1 MTVGTQG
8 SDATPASAGA
18 SDRSAVPVGVLAALR
33 HPVRWARGLT
43 GDGPLYALVILFGLN
58 AVDELDRS
66 AFGILAPD
74 IAADFGI
81 GLEGITVVVFLAY
94 GSALALTV
102 PVATWADRGNRVRLA
117 LGGGLVLAVFSV
129 GIGLSGTA
137 VILGLMLAGSQIG
150 KSVIDPTH
158 NSLLADWYPMD
169 VRPRVYSVHRA
180 ANAVGQFIGPLAA
193 GLLATWLGW
202 RAPFLIFAIPTVL
215 VVVLGIRLRDP
226 VRGARE
232 RQAMGASAEAVATEE
247 EPPSF
252 AEAWRM
258 CWKIDSLRRIYRTL
272 PFLAPAIAGFMLFA
286 SFYYEQVFGL
296 NAAQRGFVGSA
307 TEPFQLAGL
316 ILGARIGMKMF
327 ARDPGAIF
335 RFLGWVVAIS
345 TVGTIVFALAPVLWV
360 ALVANMVIT
369 ACLAFTVPGIF
380 SALSLA
386 IPARSRSMGFSMGS
400 VFVLPGLALIPLIGA
415 IGQAWGLRAGMLA
428 MVPMFV
434 VGGIAIASA
443 GGTIGRDI
451 RNVWTTSAALS
462 EVAAQRRGGSNTRL
476 LVRNLE
482 VAYGDVQVLFGVNLE
497 VPEGGIVALLG
508 TNGAGKS
515 TLLKAISGVV
525 EADRGAVVLDGRDI
539 THAPP
544 HEIAARGVVQVP
556 GGQGVFPTL
565 TVAEN
570 LRMAGWE
577 LRGDRRGLERRV
589 DEVLERFEV
598 LGRRL
603 DEPAADLS
611 GGQQQMLALGMALV
625 QQPKLVL
632 IDELS
637 LGLAPIV
644 VEQLLPLV
652 RELRDR
658 GATVIVVEQSVNV
671 ALALA
676 DEAYFMEKG
685 EIRFH
690 GPTAELLERPD
701 VLRSVFLEGASSG
714 MALRDGEGAD
724 HRAVASG
731 QDVPG
736 SVAFAGMGGNG
747 SGSSEAGAGSQSLET
762 GLVGQGLLGAG
773 SLGEAS
779 LGTNPLEGGQ
789 PGGPDGAGEGA
800 AALAV
805 EGVGVRFGGIRAVDE
820 VSLSV
825 RPGEVLGL
833 IGPNGAGK
841 TTLFD
846 LISGFLP
853 TEGGRILLDGRDV
866 TNLSPEARAGA
877 GLGRSFQDARLFPS
891 LTVADAIKVALDR
904 WTPVRDPLLAALQL
918 PAVYD
923 SEAQVATRTDELIE
937 LLGLQAFRTKFVSEL
952 STGSRRIVDLACIV
966 AHRPSV
972 VLFDEPSSGI
982 AQREAE
988 ALGPVI
994 SRVASELGAAVV
1006 VIEHDMPLLASVA
1019 DRLVALDRGRVVADG
1034 EVDFV
1039 LHHPEVVASY
1049 LGATAGVIARSG
1061 TTAWGSEHDNGNGVG

>member
-1 MTVGTQG
+1 MTSEAPTGVV
-8 SDATPASAGA
+8 A
-18 SDRSAVPVGVLAALR
+18 AVR
-33 HPVRWARGLT
+33 HPVRWARGLV
-43 GDGPLYALVILFGLN
+43 GDGPLYALLVLFGLN

-81 GLEGITVVVFLAY
+81 GLEGITVVVFIAY

-102 PVATWADRGNRVRLA
+102 PVATWADRGNRVALA
-117 LGGGLVLAVFSV
+117 LGGGLVLAFFSV
-129 GIGLSGTA
+129 GIGLAATA
-137 VILGLMLAGSQIG
+137 VMLGAMLAGSQMS

-158 NSLLADWYPMD
+158 NSLIADWFPME

-180 ANAVGQFIGPLAA
+180 ANAVGQFVGPLSA

-215 VVVLGIRLRDP
+215 VVVLGLRLRDP

-232 RQAMGASAEAVATEE
+232 RRAMGASEEAIATEE

-272 PFLAPAIAGFMLFA
+272 PFLAPALAGFMLFA
-286 SFYYEQVFGL
+286 SFYYEEVFGL

-316 ILGARIGMKMF
+316 ILGARIGMKLF

-345 TVGTIVFALAPVLWV
+345 TVGTVVFALAPVLWV
-360 ALVANMVIT
+360 AVVANMVIS
-369 ACLAFTVPGIF
+369 ASLAFTVPGIF

-386 IPARSRSMGFSMGS
+386 IPARSRAMGFSMGS

-443 GGTIGRDI
+443 GGTISRDI

-462 EVAAQRRGGSNTRL
+462 EVAAQRHAGSSTRL
-476 LVRNLE
+476 LVRGLD
-482 VAYGDVQVLFGVNLE
+482 VAYGDVQVLFGVDLE
-497 VPEGGIVALLG
+497 VPEGSIVALLG

-515 TLLKAISGVV
+515 TLLKAIGGVV

-544 HEIAARGVVQVP
+544 HEIAKRGVVQVP
-556 GGQGVFPTL
+556 GGHGVFPTL

-570 LRMAGWE
+570 LRMAGWD
-577 LRGDRRGLERRV
+577 LRGNRGELERRV
-589 DEVLERFEV
+589 AEVLERFAV
-598 LGRRL
+598 LGQRF

-625 QQPKLVL
+625 QRPRLVL

-652 RELRDR
+652 RQLRDD
-658 GATVIVVEQSVNV
+658 GATVVVVEQSVNV

-690 GPTAELLERPD
+690 GPTSELLERPD

-714 MALRDGEGAD
+714 MALRA
-724 HRAVASG
+724 
-731 QDVPG
+731 
-736 SVAFAGMGGNG
+736 
-747 SGSSEAGAGSQSLET
+747 
-762 GLVGQGLLGAG
+762 
-773 SLGEAS
+773 
-779 LGTNPLEGGQ
+779 
-789 PGGPDGAGEGA
+789 GGPAPDGPAPDGPAPDGPAAAGPAADGAGANGAGANGAGANGAGANGAGANGAGANGAGVRAVGDRSPVPEVGA
-800 AALAV
+800 ALEV
-805 EGVGVRFGGIRAVDE
+805 EEVGVRFGGIHAVDG

-825 RPGEVLGL
+825 RRGEVLGL

-846 LISGFLP
+846 LISGFL
-853 TEGGRILLDGRDV
+853 R
-866 TNLSPEARAGA
+866 PEAGRVVLEGADITGLPPEGRAAA

-891 LTVADAIKVALDR
+891 LTVTDTIKVAFDR
-904 WTPVRDPLLAALQL
+904 WTAVRDPVRAALQL
-918 PAVYD
+918 PSTID
-923 SEAQVATRTDELIE
+923 SEADIARQVDELIE
-937 LLGLQAFRTKFVSEL
+937 LLGLGALRAKFVSEL
-952 STGSRRIVDLACIV
+952 STGSRRVVDLACIA

-972 VLFDEPSSGI
+972 ILLDEPSSGI

-994 SRVASELGAAVV
+994 TRLAADLDAAVV
-1006 VIEHDMPLLASVA
+1006 VIEHDMALLASVA
-1019 DRLVALDRGRVVADG
+1019 DRLVALDQGCVVADG
-1034 EVDFV
+1034 TVASV
-1039 LHHPEVVASY
+1039 LNDPRVVASY
-1049 LGATAGVIARSG
+1049 LGVTAGVIARSG
-1061 TTAWGSEHDNGNGVG
+1061 TNAWGDDSGAGGNGAS

>member
-1 MTVGTQG
+1 MSAEVATAVGG
-8 SDATPASAGA
+8 DAPTGL
-18 SDRSAVPVGVLAALR
+18 GGALR
-33 HPVRWARGLT
+33 HPVRWARALT

-66 AFGILAPD
+66 AFGVLAPD

-81 GLEGITVVVFLAY
+81 GLEGITVVVFVAF

-117 LGGGLVLAVFSV
+117 LGGGLVLAIFSV

-137 VILGLMLAGSQIG
+137 LVLGVMLAGSQIG

-180 ANAVGQFIGPLAA
+180 ANAVGQFVGPLSA

-202 RAPFLIFAIPTVL
+202 RAPFLIFAVPTV
-215 VVVLGIRLRDP
+215 VVVLLGIRLRDP

-232 RQAMGASAEAVATEE
+232 RRAMGASEEAIATEE

-272 PFLAPAIAGFMLFA
+272 PFLAPALAGFLLFA

-296 NAAQRGFVGSA
+296 DAAQRGFVGSA

-316 ILGARIGMKMF
+316 VLGARIGMRMF
-327 ARDPGAIF
+327 ARDPAAIF
-335 RFLGWVVAIS
+335 RFLGWVVGIS
-345 TVGTIVFALAPVLWV
+345 TVGTVVFALAPVLWV

-369 ACLAFTVPGIF
+369 ASLAFTVPGIF

-386 IPARSRSMGFSMGS
+386 IPARSRAMGFSMGS

-415 IGQAWGLRAGMLA
+415 IGEAWGLRVGMLA
-428 MVPMFV
+428 MVPMFI
-434 VGGIAIASA
+434 VGGLAIASA

-462 EVAAQRRGGSNTRL
+462 EVAAQQRAGSSTRL
-476 LVRNLE
+476 LVRGLE
-482 VAYGDVQVLFGVNLE
+482 VSYGDVQVLFGVDLE
-497 VPEGGIVALLG
+497 VREGQIVALLG

-515 TLLKAISGVV
+515 TLLKAISGVA

-556 GGQGVFPTL
+556 GGHGVFPTL

-577 LRGDRRGLERRV
+577 VRGDRAEVAARV
-589 DEVLERFEV
+589 EEVIERFGV

-603 DEPAADLS
+603 HEPAADLS

-625 QQPKLVL
+625 QRPRLVL

-644 VEQLLPLV
+644 VEQLLPMV

-658 GATVIVVEQSVNV
+658 GATVVVVEQSVNV

-690 GPTAELLERPD
+690 GPTVELLDRPD
-701 VLRSVFLEGASSG
+701 VLRSVFLEGATSG
-714 MALRDGEGAD
+714 LARREGP
-724 HRAVASG
+724 VAAEPP
-731 QDVPG
+731 VVRP
-736 SVAFAGMGGNG
+736 AGT
-747 SGSSEAGAGSQSLET
+747 SAP
-762 GLVGQGLLGAG
+762 GLVG
-773 SLGEAS
+773 
-779 LGTNPLEGGQ
+779 GQ
-789 PGGPDGAGEGA
+789 REEPA

-805 EGVGVRFGGIRAVDE
+805 HGVGIRFGGIRAVDDVSFE
-820 VSLSV
+820 VAA
-825 RPGEVLGL
+825 GEVVGL

-853 TEGGRILLDGRDV
+853 TEGGQVLLDDHDV
-866 TNLSPEARAGA
+866 TRLSPEARAAA

-891 LTVADAIKVALDR
+891 LTVTDAIKVALDR
-904 WTPVRDPLLAALQL
+904 WTPVRDPLLAALQM

-923 SEAQVATRTDELIE
+923 SEAQVAERADELLE
-937 LLGLQAFRTKFVSEL
+937 LLGLTAFRTKFVSEL

-988 ALGPVI
+988 ALAPVI
-994 SRVASELGAAVV
+994 TRVADEFGAAVV
-1006 VIEHDMPLLASVA
+1006 VIEHDMPLLSSVA
-1019 DRLVALDRGRVVADG
+1019 DRLIALDGGRVVTDG
-1034 EVDFV
+1034 DVETV

-1049 LGATAGVIARSG
+1049 LGTTAGVIARSG
-1061 TTAWGSEHDNGNGVG
+1061 ATQWGGDRGEHGTST